1 MTTEQTATI
10 TITQD
15 TGYRFS
21 IDFGAAIPALQT
33 DEVHPISD
41 GDGPCP
47 EQLLLASTANCL
59 CASLFF
65 ALTKFRQ
72 DPQGLSA
79 TATCRIERN
88 ANRRLRIVAIDVDIT
103 IGADASDFALDMANR
118 ALAQFED
125 FCTVSESI
133 RQGIPT
139 AVRVLDRHGTRLK

>member
-47 EQLLLASTANCL
+47 EH
-59 CASLFF
+59 
-65 ALTKFRQ
+65 
-72 DPQGLSA
+72 
-79 TATCRIERN
+79 
-88 ANRRLRIVAIDVDIT
+88 RRSF
-103 IGADASDFALDMANR
+103 IGKILG
-118 ALAQFED
+118 E
-125 FCTVSESI
+125 E
-133 RQGIPT
+133 
-139 AVRVLDRHGTRLK
+139 K